1 MTTAPVDTE
10 GIETVTV
17 TRIGDEVEFM
27 GKRGTPSLSSP
38 SGKARRSGRFLF
50 LSLSFVRERRDS
62 SFARGRFF
70 LN

>member
-17 TRIGDEVEFM
+17 TGDEGEFM
-27 GKRGTPSLSSP
+27 GKRGSP
-38 SGKARRSGRFLF
+38 PQERHVDLVDLF

-62 SFARGRFF
+62 FDSFFF
-70 LN
+70 FSN